1 MVETPENSDRQF
13 LTYFNVL
20 LRRRY
25 LVLGFTV
32 LLCALVA
39 VLTARMQ
46 KLYSSA
52 AVIEIRV
59 RAPTVLAVDQVSD
72 VGSQPFSNQVRMYFA
87 TQHRILQSRTVLTEA
102 LEKLRTEHGI
112 TEFVLEPNPVGAL
125 RKLMHLDPQPETN
138 LVHVVV
144 THPDPEKAA
153 LYANTIADVYLEQN
167 LSQAHSAATMALEW
181 LDGKQQEYEIL
192 KLESDQA
199 VHKYR
204 RENGLIGFD
213 ERYNTLILEF
223 NQLQESWNSVH
234 TELIRA
240 EVEYTTLQEHL
251 EAGEMEVLVSRL
263 QVQDESLAQL
273 KARQILSK
281 TEEIE
286 RASRYGKDHPI
297 RLRLRQQS
305 TDLATAMEEQV
316 RHHMDAEKAVVD
328 MLRRQEEVL
337 AVQLAEVEAEVEHL
351 DERQIELRFLK
362 SEAERI
368 DSLYDSL
375 DSRMSEIDVGK
386 VVQANNIRI
395 VDAAIPP
402 MRHVS
407 PNMVKNL
414 AMALFLGLIGGV
426 LLALAAEYLDNSV
439 QSVDELTALLQAPI
453 LGHVPRIDPAN
464 LREITESRDREIYAF
479 TKPHSKVAEL
489 LRSVRTNVLFRTGQ
503 RTSQAERRTLLVT
516 SAGVKEG
523 KTFVSGNLGA
533 IIALSGSRVLV
544 IDADMRRPRQHKAFD
559 IDAKEG
565 LSNVLI
571 GELPVEQAIIPTH
584 VPNLD
589 LLPAGRIPTN
599 PAELLGSAAMAELVA
614 AATDYQVVII
624 DSPPMSAV
632 SDPLIISPLVDG
644 VLLVVEHGRT
654 PKRAIRQCVTQM
666 RHVDSTVLGAVV
678 NKIDDRPGRYGYGTY
693 YDYTYRYYERDDEKK
708 TRKKRSG

>member
-1 MVETPENSDRQF
+1 MVQATPANDRQILAF
-13 LTYFNVL
+13 FNVL

-25 LVLGFTV
+25 LVIGFAA

-39 VLTARMQ
+39 VMTSRAQ
-46 KLYSSA
+46 KLYSAA
-52 AVIEIRV
+52 AVVEISV
-59 RAPTVLAVDQVSD
+59 RAPTVLRVDQVSD
-72 VGSQPFSNQVRMYFA
+72 VGSQPYSNQVRMYFA
-87 TQHRILQSRTVLTEA
+87 TQHRILQSRFVLSAA
-102 LEKLRTEHGI
+102 LEKLQTEHDI

-125 RKLMHLDPQPETN
+125 KRIMHLEPQLETN

-144 THPDPEKAA
+144 THPDPAMAA
-153 LYANTIADVYLEQN
+153 LYANTIAEVYRDQN
-167 LSQAHSAATMALEW
+167 LAHAHDAATLALEW
-181 LDGKQQEYEIL
+181 LDGKQQEYETL
-192 KLESDQA
+192 ALESDQA
-199 VHKYR
+199 VHDYR
-204 RENGLIGFD
+204 KLNSLIGVD

-223 NQLQESWNSVH
+223 NQLQESWNTVH
-234 TELIRA
+234 TERIQA
-240 EVEYTTLQEHL
+240 EVEYETLLEHL
-251 EAGEMEVLVSRL
+251 EGGEMEVLVSRL

-273 KARQILSK
+273 KERQLLSK
-281 TEEIE
+281 TDEIE
-286 RASRYGKDHPI
+286 QASRYGAEHPI
-297 RLRLRQQS
+297 RMRLRQQS
-305 TDLATAMEEQV
+305 ADLEAALEVQV
-316 RHHMDAEKAVVD
+316 RHHMDAQEAVVD
-328 MLRRQEEVL
+328 MLGRQEAAL
-337 AVQLAEVEAEVEHL
+337 AAQLDEVEAEVERL
-351 DERQIELRFLK
+351 DESLIELRFLE

-368 DSLYDSL
+368 DLLYESL

-395 VDAAIPP
+395 VDAAISP
-402 MRHVS
+402 MKHVS
-407 PNMVKNL
+407 PNMTKNL
-414 AMALFLGLIGGV
+414 VMALFLGLFGGI

-464 LREITESRDREIYAF
+464 LKEIAELREREIYAY

-503 RTSQAERRTLLVT
+503 RTSQAERRTLLIT

-533 IIALSGSRVLV
+533 IIALSGSRVLIV
-544 IDADMRRPRQHKAFD
+544 DADMRRPRQHKAFD
-559 IDAKEG
+559 IEASEG
-565 LSNVLI
+565 LSQVLT
-571 GELPVEQAIIPTH
+571 GELSMERTIIQTH

-599 PAELLGSAAMAELVA
+599 PAELLGGAAMAELVA
-614 AATDYQVVII
+614 SASDYQVVII

-666 RHVDSTVLGAVV
+666 RQVESNVLGAVV

-693 YDYTYRYYERDDEKK
+693 YDYTYRYYERDEEKAK
-708 TRKKRSG
+708 RRKRSG